1 MASNLER
8 LLKTQQVIKVSQFYS
23 YKFNISKMS
32 KMTVKT
38 TNNELGQ
45 PVDYGTMYS
54 SSTTKMAFV

>member
-1 MASNLER
+1 MASNLES

-38 TNNELGQ
+38 TNNELGR
-45 PVDYGTMYS
+45 PVVHVDTHVDMLLV
-54 SSTTKMAFV
+54 AL